1 MYQFIHIETYARQ
14 ASTKQKPTKKAGAK
28 TEAKAKQN
36 LSGIIAEAIR
46 AEGNCPHV
54 TEPQAP
60 RYIVGNDAVMQGMQA
75 EIERNLDAHHKRV
88 GGKKVRSDAHVLLAG
103 VASFPRDLQ
112 NAEPETYEKWE
123 RKTVEWLQKKYGD
136 DLKVV
141 LMHNDEDHP
150 HIHFY
155 VYSAEK
161 VNAKELHDGY
171 LAAAKL
177 PPMTKEAG
185 IAHANAMREMQ
196 SAYYA
201 DVAHECGL
209 LRDGPKRKRMD
220 RATYKAIQRE
230 ERERVALGKEVA
242 QVHADLLNGAASEA
256 KAAAELR
263 RVAEHDKNAIAIA
276 KGDTDFDRQELLYAQ
291 QGLKLE
297 QDRLNEQRANIQ
309 REAAALDEA
318 WAKARDFRAELEKRE
333 NDCIA
338 RESVIGMKEV
348 HAAETMKAAKQAR
361 SVADQKWDRA
371 TQTLQEA
378 ERLGA
383 LYIDAQKQLLEVH
396 DVAKIAARPELEG
409 MLKFLDEN
417 EDARDWL
424 FLMQHD
430 PEMAQYVVTAM
441 TMSNTLKSQA
451 AEDYS
456 TVNWS
461 AMLQASEEASKTKS
475 KDSGLDFGM

>member
-196 SAYYA
+196 SAYFA
-201 DVAHECGL
+201 AVEHECGL
-209 LRDGPKRKRMD
+209 LRDGAKRMRMV
-220 RATYKAIQRE
+220 RAT
-230 ERERVALGKEVA
+230 
-242 QVHADLLNGAASEA
+242 
-256 KAAAELR
+256 
-263 RVAEHDKNAIAIA
+263 
-276 KGDTDFDRQELLYAQ
+276 
-291 QGLKLE
+291 
-297 QDRLNEQRANIQ
+297 
-309 REAAALDEA
+309 
-318 WAKARDFRAELEKRE
+318 
-333 NDCIA
+333 
-338 RESVIGMKEV
+338 
-348 HAAETMKAAKQAR
+348 
-361 SVADQKWDRA
+361 
-371 TQTLQEA
+371 
-378 ERLGA
+378 
-383 LYIDAQKQLLEVH
+383 
-396 DVAKIAARPELEG
+396 
-409 MLKFLDEN
+409 
-417 EDARDWL
+417 
-424 FLMQHD
+424 
-430 PEMAQYVVTAM
+430 
-441 TMSNTLKSQA
+441 
-451 AEDYS
+451 
-456 TVNWS
+456 
-461 AMLQASEEASKTKS
+461 
-475 KDSGLDFGM
+475 